1 MDEIVGELQ
10 CPICLEFL
18 QHPLILPCAHVLC
31 RNPCAVRLFN
41 ANFVRCPVCRD
52 SSFVNGG
59 VDSLPRVI
67 TLENIIDRYD
77 VGFMY
82 NLCRFTHFNIIRKLL
97 LLERVHRVNYVL
109 SLRQYI
115 FDVIFVLHDV
125 GIVTRH
131 APLH

>member
-67 TLENIIDRYD
+67 TLENIIDRYG
-77 VGFMY
+77 VGF
-82 NLCRFTHFNIIRKLL
+82 III
-97 LLERVHRVNYVL
+97 YVVL
-109 SLRQYI
+109 RILTSSGSCCSLNDYI
-115 FDVIFVLHDV
+115 EYIS
-125 GIVTRH
+125 
-131 APLH
+131 